1 MASSTLEM
9 LAMHVG
15 RVLFHPS
22 GKPGTIS
29 ISSLWGFDEHVPE
42 EEEVEPDDVVSSG
55 HGVEAFDNDAWKNKR
70 LEWAEGVPYPSRV
83 EFCGDSYSSRRRE
96 WTDIRIVRRLQGSR
110 HQERLAARNHFRA
123 MRDSQRAGGSKPTP
137 LFRLAM
143 DNLRDAELVEECI
156 RDCDTPE
163 YLTCPLLGELMIDP
177 VTIATGKTF
186 DRQYLKDWFEK
197 NGHICPVTGQPV
209 SGAIVRNE
217 RIRGYLYEWEESKM
231 ERITKIITV
240 SCA

>member
-1 MASSTLEM
+1 MD
-9 LAMHVG
+9 
-15 RVLFHPS
+15 R
-22 GKPGTIS
+22 TI
-29 ISSLWGFDEHVPE
+29 LLMKTT
-42 EEEVEPDDVVSSG
+42 
-55 HGVEAFDNDAWKNKR
+55 AQ
-70 LEWAEGVPYPSRV
+70 GVPYPSRV

-96 WTDIRIVRRLQGSR
+96 WTDVRIVRRLQGSR

-143 DNLRDAELVEECI
+143 DNLRDVELVEECI

-217 RIRGYLYEWEESKM
+217 RIQGYLYEWEESKM

>member
-1 MASSTLEM
+1 MKTTAQ
-9 LAMHVG
+9 
-15 RVLFHPS
+15 
-22 GKPGTIS
+22 
-29 ISSLWGFDEHVPE
+29 
-42 EEEVEPDDVVSSG
+42 
-55 HGVEAFDNDAWKNKR
+55 
-70 LEWAEGVPYPSRV
+70 GVPYPSRV

-96 WTDIRIVRRLQGSR
+96 WTDVRIVRRLQGSR

-217 RIRGYLYEWEESKM
+217 RIRRYLYEWE
-231 ERITKIITV
+231 RITKVSKEHEVNSRSSRNDSIVRHISLPVYIYVLCASRITLLLLFIFYWKYKQIITV